1 MGDAR
6 VTSIKNKIFNAT
18 GIRPHRLDIT
28 RVSISTKR
36 VKLAWVCFEKAKT
49 VSEIFRLAVQNGNLT
64 KFNAFP
70 HVPGKAMSRKEGLE
84 TILKRL
90 QNANKQFCYQLRLG
104 LKDLEVWVK
113 NHQDFDYKPYR
124 KIEIS
129 ALDPNNDV
137 PDWDL
142 VTKNINVPDKV
153 NPFDA
158 GKGADKRGAIES
170 PEGYRSKQS
179 NIDKWQ
185 VQEFVWAFLEGTTT
199 TPNYTNLTWELEAEN
214 VDDEIQV
221 EEGAT
226 DTEERSEEVEDP
238 EADDLEAEGD
248 DIK

>member
-70 HVPGKAMSRKEGLE
+70 HVPAKAMSRKEGLE
-84 TILKRL
+84 KILKNL
-90 QNANKQFCYQLRLG
+90 QAANNQFRYQIRLG

-113 NHQDFDYKPYR
+113 NHQEYDYKPYR
-124 KIEIS
+124 RIEIS
-129 ALDPNNDV
+129 SLDPNNKV

-142 VTKNINVPDKV
+142 KTKDINVPEKV

-158 GKGADKRGAIES
+158 GKGVGKRGAVES
-170 PEGYRSKQS
+170 PEGYRSKRS
-179 NIDKWQ
+179 NVDEWQ
-185 VQEFVWAFLEGTTT
+185 VQEFVWAFLEGTAT
-199 TPNYTNLTWELEAEN
+199 TPNYTNLTWELEDGVE
-214 VDDEIQV
+214 DEIQI
-221 EEGAT
+221 EEEAT
-226 DTEERSEEVEDP
+226 EAEEKAEELTDSEAE
-238 EADDLEAEGD
+238 DLETEGED
-248 DIK
+248 LK